1 MSAKALIEFHD
12 VLRVWIEFR
21 APKKGELAWSV
32 PANATPE
39 EALDHMFCGRDDWSS
54 GEAGF
59 GYRVHRDMPEFET
72 IDQEVRDARI
82 DEGEDLGDSPT
93 RNIVVHVEH
102 VRTEPHLNNIIPHVK
117 LL

>member
-1 MSAKALIEFHD
+1 VSAKALIEFHD
-12 VLRVWIEFR
+12 VIRVWIEFR

-54 GEAGF
+54 GESGF

-72 IDQEVRDARI
+72 VHQD
-82 DEGEDLGDSPT
+82 EDLGDFPT